1 MVNHVSAVAQ
11 SVIARLTLVYCNVV
25 LTCVLQLLLRLLLLE
40 LDHLVVRVLG
50 RITQTARE

>member
-11 SVIARLTLVYCNVV
+11 PVIARLTLVYCNVV

-40 LDHLVVRVLG
+40 LDHLVMRVLG